1 MHSLLTKRRSRYGI
15 SSLIGA
21 IFFVLV
27 VFLVFTS
34 TVLIFENFTGYAST
48 FKQVNQGDVQN
59 KNTVLSVQDLA
70 FGGLTTAP
78 ANENL
83 VAVPNTDLRPYAPVE
98 NMNFT
103 NSMTG
108 WTFSRGYEL
117 SLHNG
122 QVTNYPK
129 NVLPGLNVFTMVISN
144 LDVPASYPDG
154 T

>member
-1 MHSLLTKRRSRYGI
+1 MHSLHTKRRSRSGI

-34 TVLIFENFTGYAST
+34 TILIFENFTGYANT

-59 KNTVLSVQDLA
+59 KNTLLSVQDLA
-70 FGGLTTAP
+70 FGGLATVP
-78 ANENL
+78 VDENL
-83 VAVPNTDLRPYAPVE
+83 KAEGNAAFRPYLPVQ

-108 WTFSRGYEL
+108 WTFSQAYKL

-122 QVTNYPK
+122 QLTNYPE
-129 NVLPGLNVFTMVISN
+129 NVLPGLNVFTLVISN
-144 LDVPASYPDG
+144 I
-154 T
+154 